1 MKAIFFDLDGTVLD
15 TEQDIYDCMNEALSK
30 LGYER
35 KDHKTIKSAIGNDA
49 LGFMR
54 VIMGD
59 LPEQEL
65 MNIWSNA
72 YEPIVK
78 RKGVLK
84 TKVFDGVKEA
94 LLSLKDKGNI
104 LVLYTNKTQNEL
116 DPFAGTLLKDLPF
129 DHIVAVGG
137 TNRAKPSPE
146 PVYEI
151 LNKIGVKKENAYL
164 VGDGETDVLTALNA
178 GIKPVAVLWGNR
190 TKEQLS
196 LVGAKEF
203 ASAPLE
209 ILDLI
214 K

>member
-1 MKAIFFDLDGTVLD
+1 MKAVFFDLDGTVLD
-15 TEQDIYDCMNEALSK
+15 TEQDIYDCMNEALAQ
-30 LGYER
+30 LGYQT

-78 RKGVLK
+78 RKGVVK
-84 TKVFDGVKEA
+84 TKIFDGVKEVLVA
-94 LLSLKDKGNI
+94 LKDRGYI

-116 DPFAGTLLKDLPF
+116 DPFVDKLLKDLPF
-129 DHIVAVGG
+129 DHIIAVGG
-137 TNRAKPSPE
+137 TSRAKPSPE

-151 LNKIGVKKENAYL
+151 LSKFGVKKENAYL

-178 GIKPVAVLWGNR
+178 GIIPVAVLWGCR

-196 LVGAKEF
+196 LVGAKSFVER
-203 ASAPLE
+203 PLQLLE
-209 ILDLI
+209 VIQ
-214 K
+214 